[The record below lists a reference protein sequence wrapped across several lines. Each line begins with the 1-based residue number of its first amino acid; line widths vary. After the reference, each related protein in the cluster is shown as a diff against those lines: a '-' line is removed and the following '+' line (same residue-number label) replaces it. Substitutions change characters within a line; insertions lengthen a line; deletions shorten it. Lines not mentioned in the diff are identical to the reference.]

1 MDMNKNEVEAL
12 IRLLEDPDEEIF
24 KHIKDKILSLGNEV
38 IPILENAW
46 ENSFDH
52 NMQVRIENIIHN
64 IQYDNI
70 AKELHLW
77 AENGGKD
84 LLAGVIL
91 VARYQYP
98 DLNEAKVKA
107 HIERIKQD
115 IWLELNNNL
124 TALEKVR
131 VLNHIIFD
139 VHGFS
144 GNTANFHA
152 PQNSYINNVLES
164 KKGNPLSLSI
174 LYAVIAQSLGVPIF
188 GVNLPEHFILS
199 YAEDNRYLPVP
210 VRSDDTNVLFYIN
223 PFNRGSVFSR
233 KEIDVFLKQL
243 KLEPMKDYYE
253 PCSNINIVKRL
264 IHNLVYSFEKLGYP
278 DKVVEMK
285 KLLDTL
291 L

>member
-1 MDMNKNEVEAL
+1 MDKNEIDAL
-12 IRLLEDPDEEIF
+12 IRLLEDPDEDIF
-24 KHIKDKILSLGNEV
+24 KHIKDKILSLGSEV
-38 IPILENAW
+38 IPVLESAW

-52 NMQVRIENIIHN
+52 TMQVRIENIIHF
-64 IQYDNI
+64 IQYDTINKQLTDW
-70 AKELHLW
+70 AKR
-77 AENGGKD
+77 GGED

-98 DLNEAKVKA
+98 DLNEAKLMT

-164 KKGNPLSLSI
+164 KKGNPLSLSV
-174 LYAVIAQSLGVPIF
+174 LYAVIAQRLDVNIY
-188 GVNLPEHFILS
+188 GVNLPEHFILA
-199 YAEDNRYLPVP
+199 YVEDSHYLPVHAKKEEP
-210 VRSDDTNVLFYIN
+210 NVLFYIN
-223 PFNRGSVFSR
+223 PFNRGSVFSK

-243 KLEPMKDYYE
+243 KLEPSKEYFE
-253 PCSNINIVKRL
+253 PCSNVDIVKRL
-264 IHNLVYSFEKLGYP
+264 IRNLIFSFEKLGYP
-278 DKVVEMK
+278 DKAEEMK
-285 KLLDTL
+285 RLLNAL
-291 L
+291 

>member
-1 MDMNKNEVEAL
+1 MDKNEIDAL
-12 IRLLEDPDEEIF
+12 IRLLEDPDEDIF
-24 KHIKDKILSLGNEV
+24 KHIKGKILSLGSEV
-38 IPILENAW
+38 IPVLENAW

-52 NMQVRIENIIHN
+52 RMQVRIENIIHF
-64 IQYDNI
+64 IQYDTVNKQLTDW
-70 AKELHLW
+70 AKG
-77 AENGGKD
+77 GGKD

-98 DLNEAKVKA
+98 DLNELKIMT

-164 KKGNPLSLSI
+164 KKGNPLSLSV
-174 LYAVIAQSLGVPIF
+174 LYAIIAQRLD
-188 GVNLPEHFILS
+188 VN
-199 YAEDNRYLPVP
+199 
-210 VRSDDTNVLFYIN
+210 
-223 PFNRGSVFSR
+223 
-233 KEIDVFLKQL
+233 IDI
-243 KLEPMKDYYE
+243 Y
-253 PCSNINIVKRL
+253 
-264 IHNLVYSFEKLGYP
+264 
-278 DKVVEMK
+278 
-285 KLLDTL
+285 
-291 L
+291 